1 MSWET
6 TIPQSALGCSVL
18 VNEFSTSINPLAS
31 VIVEDDFEMHGI
43 HPLSDAIDRRGC
55 LVSVIT
61 SSLNDRESWQGLQA
75 SSQWPVMMFRTLIA
89 ICASV

>member
-18 VNEFSTSINPLAS
+18 VNEFSMSINPLAS
-31 VIVEDDFEMHGI
+31 VIVEDDFEMHCS

-55 LVSVIT
+55 LVSAIK

-75 SSQWPVMMFRTLIA
+75 SSQWP
-89 ICASV
+89 S